1 MNLLEVLTQSIP
13 NAGPKAQASFNDAEQ
28 KLQMLEAG
36 GSNRAGVIRQQLASS
51 ISSGADPSKLFQAL
65 DKMYYSSLSRSESG
79 SAATQEKP
87 KINEGNAAIEIERAL
102 NIGDERGLVL
112 PASDVKFAAEAIA
125 KGDTKKAADYATR
138 LSSRI
143 ESLIKQQDEESK
155 TLVKTP
161 ENEQFSIGDKTG
173 TMYRAGIP
181 VSRGQENTGMFNAF
195 ASKAFEPT
203 KAAAAG
209 IPIIGVAAQEVQAPG
224 VQSIET
230 ISPSPEVYGVEVT
243 PAKMT
248 SMQEKEQAFKRAREL
263 YNSGDDAGAIDLMN
277 AAGGKGM
284 LGPFM
289 TEDLSMVFGER
300 VAQQKPSPQVQ
311 PTQPTGKKTSKG
323 TTYEVLD

>member
-13 NAGPKAQASFNDAEQ
+13 NAGPKAKASFNDAEQ

-51 ISSGADPSKLFQAL
+51 ISSGSDPSKLFQAL

-79 SAATQEKP
+79 SAASQEKP
-87 KINEGNAAIEIERAL
+87 KINEDNAAFEIERAL

-161 ENEQFSIGDKTG
+161 EGEQFSIGDKTG

-195 ASKAFEPT
+195 ALNAPT
-203 KAAAAG
+203 KKPATG
-209 IPIIGVAAQEVQAPG
+209 IPMVGETEQLMQAPRVESIGTIKPEPEIYAKPTKPKDETGIPKTTQYIVSARDLYKQGNIQGALDILNGTSLISLFPGGIKESDLPDILG
-224 VQSIET
+224 VQLEQ
-230 ISPSPEVYGVEVT
+230 PEQPAQT
-243 PAKMT
+243 PAT
-248 SMQEKEQAFKRAREL
+248 NKRPPLE
-263 YNSGDDAGAIDLMN
+263 SI
-277 AAGGKGM
+277 
-284 LGPFM
+284 LG
-289 TEDLSMVFGER
+289 R
-300 VAQQKPSPQVQ
+300 
-311 PTQPTGKKTSKG
+311 
-323 TTYEVLD
+323 